1 MTGLD
6 FTLFHGNA
14 QNDADFQDAQ
24 KQECPGL
31 TLFQS
36 FLKLRP
42 RAVNVLT

>member
-1 MTGLD
+1 MTAD

-14 QNDADFQDAQ
+14 QDDADSQDAQ
-24 KQECPGL
+24 MQECPGL

-42 RAVNVLT
+42 RGVNDLT